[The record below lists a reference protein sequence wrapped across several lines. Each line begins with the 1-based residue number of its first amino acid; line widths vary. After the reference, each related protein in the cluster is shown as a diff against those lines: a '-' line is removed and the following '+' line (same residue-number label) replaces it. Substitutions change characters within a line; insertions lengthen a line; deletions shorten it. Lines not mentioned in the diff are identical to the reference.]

1 MFLTVKKEGVA
12 IYKEKASK
20 FIGVV
25 MPCNSAQQAKELLKE
40 LRNSNPGCV
49 HVCYAYCLGSAKT
62 DFKYSDDGEP
72 SNSAGAPIY
81 GQIRAFN
88 LTNVL
93 IAVVRYYGGTK
104 LGVGGLIKAYKSAA
118 KSAIEATSIIED
130 EDKHIIEIIFPY
142 DKLPFV
148 MNEIKATKVQVLS
161 KDFTTTPKMSI
172 CIPINEKAFLNRLKA
187 MGGIIFTP
195 PINN

>member
-1 MFLTVKKEGVA
+1 MFLTIKKEGVA

-20 FIGVV
+20 FIGIV
-25 MPCNSAQQAKELLKE
+25 MPCDSAQQAKELLKE
-40 LRNSNPGCV
+40 LRNNNPGCV

-62 DFKYSDDGEP
+62 EFKYSDDGEP

-172 CIPINEKAFLNRLKA
+172 CIPISDQAFLGRLKA
-187 MGGIIFTP
+187 LGGIVFSP
-195 PINN
+195 PNNN

>member
-25 MPCNSAQQAKELLKE
+25 KPCDSAQQAKEFLKE
-40 LRNSNPGCV
+40 LRNNNPGCV

-104 LGVGGLIKAYKSAA
+104 LGVGGLIKAYKMAA
-118 KSAIEATSIIED
+118 KLAIEATAIIED
-130 EDKHIIEIIFPY
+130 EDKQIIEISFSY
-142 DKLPFV
+142 GKLPFV
-148 MNEIKATKVQVLS
+148 MNEIKASKVQVLN
-161 KDFTTTPKMSI
+161 KDFSISPKMSI
-172 CIPINEKAFLNRLKA
+172 CIPISDQVFLGRLKA
-187 MGGIIFTP
+187 IDGIVFNP

>member
-1 MFLTVKKEGVA
+1 
-12 IYKEKASK
+12 
-20 FIGVV
+20 
-25 MPCNSAQQAKELLKE
+25 MPCDSAKQAKECLKE
-40 LRNSNPGCV
+40 LRKSNPGCV

-62 DFKYSDDGEP
+62 EFKYSDDGEP
-72 SNSAGAPIY
+72 ANSAGAPIY

-104 LGVGGLIKAYKSAA
+104 LGVGGLIKAYKLAA

-130 EDKHIIEIIFPY
+130 EDKYIIEIIFPF

-148 MNEIKATKVQVLS
+148 MNEIKASKVQVLT
-161 KDFTTTPKMSI
+161 KDFTTSPKMSI
-172 CIPINEKAFLNRLKA
+172 CIPVSDQAFLGRLKA
-187 MGGIIFTP
+187 IGGIVFSP